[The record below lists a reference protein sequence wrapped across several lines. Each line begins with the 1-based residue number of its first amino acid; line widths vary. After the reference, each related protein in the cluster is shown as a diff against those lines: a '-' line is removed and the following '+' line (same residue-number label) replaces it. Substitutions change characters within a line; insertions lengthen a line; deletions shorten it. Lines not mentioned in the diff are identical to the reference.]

1 MNRYVPIELIDLDG
15 IKKIWREKKKILWM
29 KEQRSRMH
37 VSIQVSIDQGSL
49 NRIENK
55 AARFNGI
62 ALSIPV

>member
-1 MNRYVPIELIDLDG
+1 MNRYVSIELIDLDG

>member
-1 MNRYVPIELIDLDG
+1 MNRYVSIELIDLDG

-49 NRIENK
+49 KRIENK